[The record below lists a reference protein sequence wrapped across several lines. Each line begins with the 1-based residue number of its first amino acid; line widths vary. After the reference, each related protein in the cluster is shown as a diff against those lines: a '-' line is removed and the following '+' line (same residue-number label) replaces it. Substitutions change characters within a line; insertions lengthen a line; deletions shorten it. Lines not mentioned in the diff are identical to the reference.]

1 MESTLVQ
8 SIETLPTA
16 IKPVSKV
23 SETRDIRQAIKSL
36 LLDHMVLIGLQYEI
50 PKDKAERS
58 AFIGRWHDTICENNT
73 SWPIGFDNVAIYKA
87 FLIALRDGRVELRKT
102 SAFAHAMAFKD
113 WVKSGNLNRFKPQH
127 KALMAPQSQS
137 MSLTEHVKNLRSTIS
152 FCQSN
157 GYQLLPEDNIRR
169 KSYENAIKE
178 LDAIQYQ
185 QGGVK
190 DVI

>member
-1 MESTLVQ
+1 MQQESSKKPLQTL
-8 SIETLPTA
+8 A
-16 IKPVSKV
+16 VSKV
-23 SETRDIRQAIKSL
+23 SNENTQELHAIKIL
-36 LLDHMVLIGLQYEI
+36 IVDHYKALGIDNRLPEELTALKIEI
-50 PKDKAERS
+50 RRFHQVVCEDNS
-58 AFIGRWHDTICENNT
+58 A
-73 SWPIGFDNVAIYKA
+73 WPIGFDNVRIYHAFFKA
-87 FLIALRDGRVELRKT
+87 VRDGRMNMNNNL
-102 SAFAHAMAFKD
+102 SPFAHAMAFKD
-113 WVKSGNLNRFKPQH
+113 WTKSGSLNRFKPQH

-137 MSLTEHVKNLRSTIS
+137 MSLTEQVKNLRSTIS

-190 DVI
+190 YVI